1 MYPTVADVDNRVTI
15 WTIALLLTALLVLLS
30 VLLGSAVMVGQSMCA
45 SPVPSAL
52 ERRLPSSQALTDNPP
67 QWPTPVALR

>member
-15 WTIALLLTALLVLLS
+15 WTIALLLTA
-30 VLLGSAVMVGQSMCA
+30 LLGSAVMVGQSMCA